1 VRMLFFSSQTFL
13 SVCKMHAIFQQNCS
27 SDAILDDNLK
37 NIFGVNDL
45 CDVNGRVA
53 SRLILVG
60 IQNIFII
67 TLHCIICIST
77 EIMKNK

>member
-1 VRMLFFSSQTFL
+1 MRMLLFSSQTFL
-13 SVCKMHAIFQQNCS
+13 SVCKMQVIFQQNCS
-27 SDAILDDNLK
+27 SDAILDENLK

-60 IQNIFII
+60 IHN
-67 TLHCIICIST
+67 
-77 EIMKNK
+77 